1 MTVHFAPA
9 RTIARSPLARAF
21 ARRAIARAANDNDDA
36 VQAKTHDQM
45 LHAALRHFA
54 EHGLGAAREARK
66 QAEQAFFIGDRAS
79 YDWWLGI
86 CRTLDRRMA
95 EEMTRRQQR

>member
-9 RTIARSPLARAF
+9 RSIARSPLARAF
-21 ARRAIARAANDNDDA
+21 ARRTIARAANDNPD
-36 VQAKTHDQM
+36 QAQARTHDQM

-66 QAEQAFFIGDRAS
+66 QAENAFFTGDRES

-95 EEMTRRQQR
+95 EEMTRRQQG